1 MPTLLPL
8 PSDTPSMSTA
18 SSTTASA
25 STAVPISS
33 VTTPST
39 ASTIQ
44 AVRGE
49 DEHYSTMHMTVKGL
63 KPYWLRPTD
72 NCIPNNVDLYG
83 IYLLTAPNMSGKST
97 LMRSTMVVALLANCG
112 LYVPAVSAVVPRYD
126 NYFLRTASYD
136 VPSEGKSAFALE
148 LDDVKTMLRDSSD
161 RSLVMVDELG
171 MCICVSMCMR
181 AYLFYMHTCR
191 MCILVGPDYY
201 DALYFDMCTYILM
214 L

>member
-1 MPTLLPL
+1 
-8 PSDTPSMSTA
+8 
-18 SSTTASA
+18 
-25 STAVPISS
+25 
-33 VTTPST
+33 
-39 ASTIQ
+39 
-44 AVRGE
+44 
-49 DEHYSTMHMTVKGL
+49 MTVKGL

-72 NCIPNNVDLYG
+72 HCIPNDLDLYG

-171 MCICVSMCMR
+171 IFVYEYIYMCI
-181 AYLFYMHTCR
+181 
-191 MCILVGPDYY
+191 
-201 DALYFDMCTYILM
+201 
-214 L
+214 